1 MHKNE
6 NLFYLYYSTFFEKV
20 KYFLQILLKAVYA
33 VTMRI

>member
-1 MHKNE
+1 MHKNT
-6 NLFYLYYSTFFEKV
+6 NFFYLYYSTFFEKV